1 METEDPEAMKKI
13 ALERYNKLKGTSDE
27 RLVSCSDDHTLFM
40 WDPVKKSE
48 PVIRLTGHQ
57 QQVIMAAFSPDGKY
71 LVSASFDKSLRLWD
85 GFSGKFITVLRGH
98 VGSVYQVTLNF
109 KEKFHNFLKRLLG
122 QLIQECLSVEVK
134 IVH

>member
-1 METEDPEAMKKI
+1 METEDPEQMKKI
-13 ALERYNKLKGTSDE
+13 ALERYNKLKGAADE
-27 RLVSCSDDHTLFM
+27 RLISCSDDHTLFM

-98 VGSVYQVTLNF
+98 VGSVYQV
-109 KEKFHNFLKRLLG
+109 KF
-122 QLIQECLSVEVK
+122 
-134 IVH
+134 